1 MDQTLTIEQR
11 FALTR
16 ARYEEGK
23 MSRHALEKTTLRLL
37 RSRMEQ
43 KNGIQDMLMTNGILF
58 KVEEQQGP
66 LPEIISEETFIEL
79 LELQNQGDD
88 QMPTDIMD
96 TGWEDDDLDED
107 DLMLM

>member
-1 MDQTLTIEQR
+1 
-11 FALTR
+11 
-16 ARYEEGK
+16 
-23 MSRHALEKTTLRLL
+23 
-37 RSRMEQ
+37 
-43 KNGIQDMLMTNGILF
+43 MTSGILF

-79 LELQNQGDD
+79 LELQSQGDD

>member
-1 MDQTLTIEQR
+1 
-11 FALTR
+11 
-16 ARYEEGK
+16 
-23 MSRHALEKTTLRLL
+23 
-37 RSRMEQ
+37 
-43 KNGIQDMLMTNGILF
+43 MLMTNGILF

>member
-1 MDQTLTIEQR
+1 
-11 FALTR
+11 
-16 ARYEEGK
+16 
-23 MSRHALEKTTLRLL
+23 
-37 RSRMEQ
+37 
-43 KNGIQDMLMTNGILF
+43 MLMTNGILF

-79 LELQNQGDD
+79 LELQSQGDD

>member
-1 MDQTLTIEQR
+1 
-11 FALTR
+11 
-16 ARYEEGK
+16 
-23 MSRHALEKTTLRLL
+23 
-37 RSRMEQ
+37 MEQ

-66 LPEIISEETFIEL
+66 LPEIISEDTFIEL

>member
-1 MDQTLTIEQR
+1 
-11 FALTR
+11 
-16 ARYEEGK
+16 
-23 MSRHALEKTTLRLL
+23 
-37 RSRMEQ
+37 
-43 KNGIQDMLMTNGILF
+43 MTNGILF

>member
-1 MDQTLTIEQR
+1 
-11 FALTR
+11 
-16 ARYEEGK
+16 
-23 MSRHALEKTTLRLL
+23 
-37 RSRMEQ
+37 
-43 KNGIQDMLMTNGILF
+43 MLMTNGILF

-88 QMPTDIMD
+88 EMSTDIMD

>member
-1 MDQTLTIEQR
+1 
-11 FALTR
+11 
-16 ARYEEGK
+16 

-43 KNGIQDMLMTNGILF
+43 KNGIQHMLMANGILF

-88 QMPTDIMD
+88 QMSTDIMD